1 MKTHKISSKEL
12 TFKQV
17 NEILTKG
24 YKLELSADAVKRI
37 QKCRDYLDKKMENQ
51 DKPIYGVTTGF
62 GSLCDHSISKED
74 LSNLVM
80 SHACGTGEMVP
91 KEIIR
96 LMLLLKVQSL
106 SYGNSGVQVVTV
118 QRLIDFFNYDV
129 LPVVYNQGSLGASG
143 DLAPLANLMLPLLG
157 LGEVHFDG
165 KIYPAE
171 KILKKFKW
179 EPITL
184 QSKEGLALLNGTQF
198 MSSYG
203 TYVLLKAF
211 RLSYLADLIG
221 TVSLEAFDGRIE
233 PFFDQVHQIRHHN
246 GQIVTAKRV
255 REFTKG
261 SELIAREKKH
271 VQDPYSFRCMPQ
283 VHGASKDAID
293 YVASVFNEEI
303 NAVTDNPTIF
313 PDEDLVISAGNF
325 HGQPLAITLD
335 FLAIAMAELGNIS
348 ERRIY
353 QLIGGKRGLPRIYQ
367 LIGGKRGL
375 PSFLVAE
382 PGLNS
387 GFMIP
392 QYAAA
397 SIVSQSKQLCSPA
410 SVDSIESS
418 QGQEDHV
425 SMGANAAT
433 KALRVA
439 ENLERV
445 LAIELFNA
453 AQALEF
459 RRPLKSS
466 PIIEKFIAEY
476 RKEVEFVRVD
486 KVMYTE
492 IAKSVDFVKNY
503 PLEFDTLKNK

>member
-1 MKTHKISSKEL
+1 MNTHYISAETL
-12 TFKQV
+12 TFARV
-17 NEILTKG
+17 NEIITKG
-24 YKLELSADAVKRI
+24 YKLALSEDAKARI
-37 QKCRDYLDKKMENQ
+37 QKCRDYLDKKMETQ
-51 DKPIYGVTTGF
+51 TTPIYGITTGF
-62 GSLCDHSISKED
+62 GSLCNHSISKED
-74 LSNLVM
+74 LSTLQKNLVM
-80 SHACGTGEMVP
+80 SHACGTGEFVP

-96 LMLLLKVQSL
+96 IMILLKVQSL
-106 SYGNSGVQVVTV
+106 SYGNSGVQVITV
-118 QRLIDFFNYDV
+118 QRLIDFFNNDV

-157 LGEVHFDG
+157 LGEVHYKG
-165 KIYPAE
+165 EIVPAE
-171 KILKKFKW
+171 VVMKEFGW

-221 TVSLEAFDGRIE
+221 AVSLDAFDGRIE
-233 PFFDQVHQIRHHN
+233 PFYDQVHQIRHHE
-246 GQIVTAKRV
+246 GQIKTAERF
-255 REFTKG
+255 RNLLKG

-271 VQDPYSFRCMPQ
+271 VQDPYSFRCIPQ
-283 VHGASKDAID
+283 VHGASKDAIK
-293 YVASVFNEEI
+293 YVASVFMNEI

-348 ERRIY
+348 ERRVY
-353 QLIGGKRGLPRIYQ
+353 QLIGGKRE
-367 LIGGKRGL
+367 L

-397 SIVSQSKQLCSPA
+397 SIVSQSKQLCAPA

-439 ENLERV
+439 DNLERV

-453 AQALEF
+453 AQALDF

-466 PIIEKFIAEY
+466 EAIEAFVAEY
-476 RKEVEFVRVD
+476 RKHVEFVKTD

-492 IAKSVDFVKNY
+492 IAKSVNFLQQYEVE
-503 PLEFDTLKNK
+503 L

>member
-1 MKTHKISSKEL
+1 MNTHYISAETL
-12 TFKQV
+12 TFARV
-17 NEILTKG
+17 NEIITKG
-24 YKLELSADAVKRI
+24 YKLALSEDAKARI
-37 QKCRDYLDKKMENQ
+37 QKCRDYLDKKMETQ
-51 DKPIYGVTTGF
+51 TTPIYGITTGF
-62 GSLCDHSISKED
+62 GSLCNHSISKED
-74 LSNLVM
+74 LSTLQKNLVM
-80 SHACGTGEMVP
+80 SHACGTGEFVP

-96 LMLLLKVQSL
+96 IMILLKVQSL
-106 SYGNSGVQVVTV
+106 SYGNSGVQVITV
-118 QRLIDFFNYDV
+118 QRLIDFFNNDV

-157 LGEVHFDG
+157 LGEVHYKG
-165 KIYPAE
+165 EIVPAE
-171 KILKKFKW
+171 VVMKEFGW

-221 TVSLEAFDGRIE
+221 AVSLDAFDGRIE
-233 PFFDQVHQIRHHN
+233 PFFDQVHQIRHHE
-246 GQIVTAKRV
+246 GQIKTAERF
-255 REFTKG
+255 RNLLKG

-271 VQDPYSFRCMPQ
+271 VQDPYSFRCIPQ
-283 VHGASKDAID
+283 VHGASKDAIK
-293 YVASVFNEEI
+293 YVASVFMNEI

-348 ERRIY
+348 ERRVY
-353 QLIGGKRGLPRIYQ
+353 QLIGGKRE
-367 LIGGKRGL
+367 L

-397 SIVSQSKQLCSPA
+397 SIVSQSKQLCAPA

-439 ENLERV
+439 DNLERV

-453 AQALEF
+453 AQALDF

-466 PIIEKFIAEY
+466 DAIEAFVAEY
-476 RKEVEFVRVD
+476 RKHVEFVKTD

-492 IAKSVDFVKNY
+492 IAKSVNFLQQYEVE
-503 PLEFDTLKNK
+503 L